1 MSAGATVPHPG
12 RLPITTARQIGEFG
26 LIARVAARVG
36 APGPGV
42 PVGIGDDAAVLICPD
57 GRVVA
62 TTDVLIEGNHFRLD
76 WSSPYEIGRRAAA
89 ANLADVAA
97 MGGRAT
103 ALLVGLVA
111 PPDLAVADAEAMAEG
126 LRDEAA
132 QVGAAVIGGDSVAGD
147 RLTLAVTALGDL
159 AGRQP
164 VLRSGATVGDQV
176 VLAGRL
182 GWSAAGLALLQAGVR
197 EGPLVAAHRVP
208 QPPYAMGPTL
218 ADAGATSMCDVS
230 DGLVADL
237 GHIAAASGK
246 RIGIRPADLSGEIV
260 DGRALTLQEVLG
272 GGEDHALVATLPPG
286 VPPPAGCRLIGQV
299 LSDEQPGVVVDL
311 DSGSKLDVSGWDHFG
326 TGQTGCQ

>member
-1 MSAGATVPHPG
+1 
-12 RLPITTARQIGEFG
+12 
-26 LIARVAARVG
+26 VAARLG
-36 APGPGV
+36 APPPGV
-42 PVGIGDDAAVLICPD
+42 AVGNGDDAAVLTCPD

-62 TTDVLIEGNHFRLD
+62 TTDVLLEGSHFRLD

-97 MGGRAT
+97 MGARGA
-103 ALLVGLVA
+103 ALLIGLVA
-111 PPDLAVADAEAMAEG
+111 PPELAVADAEALADG

-132 QVGAAVIGGDSVAGD
+132 RVGAAVIGGDSVAGE

-159 AGRQP
+159 AGRRP
-164 VLRSGATVGDQV
+164 VLRAGARVGDVV

-208 QPPYAMGPTL
+208 QPPYEMGPAL
-218 ADAGATSMCDVS
+218 ADAGATAMCDVS

-246 RIGIRPADLSGEIV
+246 RIGIRPSELSGEVV
-260 DGRALTLQEVLG
+260 DGRALTAQEVLG

-286 VPPPAGCRLIGQV
+286 ATLPAGCRVIGEV
-299 LSDEQPGVVVDL
+299 VSDDPSGAVVDL
-311 DSGSKLDVSGWDHFG
+311 GSGSQLDVAGWNHFG
-326 TGQTGCQ
+326 TGPSG

>member
-1 MSAGATVPHPG
+1 MSAGATVPHLG

-36 APGPGV
+36 PPPPGV
-42 PVGIGDDAAVLICPD
+42 TVGIGDDAAVLTCPD

-62 TTDVLIEGNHFRLD
+62 TTDVLVEGRHFRLD
-76 WSSPYEIGRRAAA
+76 WSTPYEIGRRAAA

-97 MGGRAT
+97 MGGRAA

-111 PPDLAVADAEAMAEG
+111 PPDLAVADAEALADG

-132 QVGAAVIGGDSVAGD
+132 QVGAAVIGGDSVAGE

-159 AGRQP
+159 AGRSP
-164 VLRSGATVGDQV
+164 VLRSGARVGDQV

-182 GWSAAGLALLQAGVR
+182 GWSAAGLALLQTGVR

-208 QPPYAMGPTL
+208 QPPYQLGPAL
-218 ADAGATSMCDVS
+218 ADAGATAMCDVS

-246 RIGIRPADLSGEIV
+246 RIGIRPTDLAGEVV
-260 DGRALTLQEVLG
+260 DGRRLTLQEVLG
-272 GGEDHALVATLPPG
+272 GGEDHALVATLPADSPI
-286 VPPPAGCRLIGQV
+286 PDGCRVIGQV
-299 LSDEQPGVVVDL
+299 VSDDLAGVVVDL
-311 DSGSKLDVSGWDHFG
+311 DTGTKLDVSGWDHFG
-326 TGQTGCQ
+326 TERAQ

>member
-1 MSAGATVPHPG
+1 V
-12 RLPITTARQIGEFG
+12 ITTARELGEFG
-26 LIARVAARVG
+26 LIARVAARLG
-36 APGPGV
+36 TPPPGV
-42 PVGIGDDAAVLICPD
+42 AVGIGDDAAVLICPD

-103 ALLVGLVA
+103 ALLIGLVA
-111 PPDLAVADAEAMAEG
+111 PPELAVADAEALADG

-132 QVGAAVIGGDSVAGD
+132 KVGAAVIGGDSVAGQ

-159 AGRQP
+159 AGRRP
-164 VLRSGATVGDQV
+164 VPRGGAAAGDVV

-208 QPPYAMGPTL
+208 QPPYDMGPAL
-218 ADAGATSMCDVS
+218 ADAGATAMCDVS

-246 RIGIRPADLSGEIV
+246 RIGIRPSELVGEVV
-260 DGRALTLQEVLG
+260 DGRALTAQEVLG
-272 GGEDHALVATLPPG
+272 GGEDHALVATLPHG
-286 VPPPAGCRLIGQV
+286 ATLPAGCRVIGQV
-299 LSDEQPGVVVDL
+299 MSDEADGRVVDL

-326 TGQTGCQ
+326 TGPSA

>member
-1 MSAGATVPHPG
+1 
-12 RLPITTARQIGEFG
+12 
-26 LIARVAARVG
+26 LIARVAARLG
-36 APGPGV
+36 APPPGV
-42 PVGIGDDAAVLICPD
+42 AVGIGDDAAVLTCID

-62 TTDVLIEGNHFRLD
+62 TTDVLLEGNHFRRD

-103 ALLVGLVA
+103 ALLIGLVA
-111 PPDLAVADAEAMAEG
+111 PPDLAVADAEALADG

-132 QVGAAVIGGDSVAGD
+132 RVGAAVIGGDSVAGE

-159 AGRQP
+159 AGRRP
-164 VLRSGATVGDQV
+164 VLRGGATVGDVV
-176 VLAGRL
+176 VLVGRL

-208 QPPYAMGPTL
+208 QPPYEMGPAL
-218 ADAGATSMCDVS
+218 ADAGATAMCDVS

-246 RIGIRPADLSGEIV
+246 RIGIRPSELVGEVV
-260 DGRALTLQEVLG
+260 DGRALTAQEVLG
-272 GGEDHALVATLPPG
+272 GGEDHALVATLPPTATL
-286 VPPPAGCRLIGQV
+286 PPGCRMIGEV
-299 LSDEQPGVVVDL
+299 VSDEPEGSVGTVVDL

-326 TGQTGCQ
+326 TGPSR